1 MRRWRKARRR
11 WKRLRHRLRRPPST
25 LTSHRSTRLIGVKGQ
40 ANGGVYQ
47 FSVPRRDPV
56 SEDCMPL
63 TPAGPL
69 GAAITINFQPTAQ
82 AIPAILLAT

>member
-1 MRRWRKARRR
+1 MEATSA
-11 WKRLRHRLRRPPST
+11 PASPSAIDLDIT
-25 LTSHRSTRLIGVKGQ
+25 PLDQIIGVKGQ

-56 SEDCMPL
+56 SEDGMPL

-69 GAAITINFQPTAQ
+69 GAAIAINFQPTAQ
-82 AIPAILLAT
+82 AIRAILLAT